1 MNGNDQEPLPP
12 EIEFLSNCIVE
23 ISRREYGSALD
34 TMRTGLL
41 ELSQHAA
48 PISTQQLASS
58 LYVVFG
64 ALELNLKATFG
75 DGFDQKVAVSKSS
88 EVTVEVRCSFCGKER
103 DEVEKIIGGPGVF
116 ICNECVSIC
125 NEVLSSDTVV

>member
-1 MNGNDQEPLPP
+1 MNDQPPIPP
-12 EIEFLSNCIVE
+12 EIEFLSTCIVE

-34 TMRTGLL
+34 TMKTGLI
-41 ELSQHAA
+41 ELTQLPA
-48 PISTQQLASS
+48 PISTQKLASA
-58 LYVVFG
+58 LYVLFG
-64 ALELNLKATFG
+64 ALESNLKATFG
-75 DGFDQKVAVSKSS
+75 DTFDQEVKVSKPS

-116 ICNECVSIC
+116 ICSECVRIC

>member
-1 MNGNDQEPLPP
+1 MNGNDQAPLPP
-12 EIEFLSNCIVE
+12 EIDFLSTCIVE

-34 TMRTGLL
+34 TMKTGLI
-41 ELSQHAA
+41 ELSQLAA

-75 DGFDQKVAVSKSS
+75 DGFDQRVQVSKSS
-88 EVTVEVRCSFCGKER
+88 AVTVEVRCSFCGKAQ

-116 ICNECVSIC
+116 ICNGCVSIC